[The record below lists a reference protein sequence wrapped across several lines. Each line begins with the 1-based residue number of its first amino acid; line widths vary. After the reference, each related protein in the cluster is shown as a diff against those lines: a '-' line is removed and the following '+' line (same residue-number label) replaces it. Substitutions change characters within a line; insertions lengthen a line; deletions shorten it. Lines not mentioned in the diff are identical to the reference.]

1 MISPKGSE
9 EVEAGHAM
17 SFTPDDLAHH
27 LSPEGT
33 RGTGSGPAQ
42 DLPGT
47 AAGGGGSAYF
57 AMPRLMG
64 APAYARPPR
73 AAVFVERPLDPDDLP
88 LAAFRTD
95 EDERLLAEASRARA
109 ASAAASAAAPSDL
122 VLRPSSQGGLRSI
135 AARLLRSGG

>member
-1 MISPKGSE
+1 MISPEGSE

-17 SFTPDDLAHH
+17 SFTLDDLDHH
-27 LSPEGT
+27 LAPEGT
-33 RGTGSGPAQ
+33 RGNGSTPAY

-47 AAGGGGSAYF
+47 AAGGGGARYF

-73 AAVFVERPLDPDDLP
+73 AAVPVERPLDPDDLP

-95 EDERLLAEASRARA
+95 EEERLLAEASRPRA
-109 ASAAASAAAPSDL
+109 ESAAASFDL